1 MRRPGAVGAPPAG
14 RGRRAGWAGWVRW
27 VVGQD
32 GLGLASGRGGGAIV
46 GGPAAVDGDLRAGG
60 QSDRSPEGPTSCP
73 THGSPPARPSG
84 TGSSG
89 RPRPSYGKVSSR
101 KS

>member
-1 MRRPGAVGAPPAG
+1 MRRPRAGAVGRDGSDESSGRMG
-14 RGRRAGWAGWVRW
+14 RGRRAVGAAGP
-27 VVGQD
+27 
-32 GLGLASGRGGGAIV
+32 LS
-46 GGPAAVDGDLRAGG
+46 GGPAAVDGDLRASG

>member
-14 RGRRAGWAGWVRW
+14 RGRRAGWVRW

-32 GLGLASGRGGGAIV
+32 GPGPASGRGGGAIV
-46 GGPAAVDGDLRAGG
+46 GRAGG